1 MKQKNKK
8 IGTFSRTKDRS
19 GDVGEQKHGEEWKN
33 FSENDNTFLAAVTS
47 SKDVH
52 AMHKTSKEQ
61 KSEKIH
67 ADFSGTSRVIVSA
80 GNSFHKNLQIERTFW
95 TAFCEKECEEDAL
108 PAQKIEKSAKSSP
121 IFSNRPAERNRG
133 QKSPATTERTMTMQH
148 ADKTVSGS
156 SADSVAQGNSEQKIQ
171 FSAKSFQDSQN
182 RPADIDRGHHMPTTT
197 KKDKAM
203 KTATITD
210 SGSKPERKRSGIL
223 AGLSNLPIVNFFTSS
238 AKKVTDFNGAEQA
251 STLEGKMENLSQNFK
266 NSAKNTNMHIAP
278 YISPSFLPGMKLG
291 DLLFTIAAVVAHSR
305 RVKVDCR
312 IPWAYS
318 TETRQLRSALGMN
331 ALPGTLCGA
340 NEPVAYEE
348 ESYLYTPIPET
359 VTSGGLCGYFQ
370 SGNYFADI
378 EPIIRHLFAPL
389 TAVEKIPG
397 TVGIHITIGN
407 DPFKFSRYRL
417 TTAFFLQKAAAR
429 LSKDIREIVVFSDKP
444 CEAVAMLVEFP
455 EFAQYSFRV
464 DQSKPCEQLRRMT
477 AMQELVISN
486 SALSWWAA
494 WLGKPRKVIAPR
506 CWFMHKAEQPPVFE
520 ASPWIVL

>member
-1 MKQKNKK
+1 MKQKNQK

-33 FSENDNTFLAAVTS
+33 SSENNNTFLAAVTS

-52 AMHKTSKEQ
+52 AMHKISKEQ

-67 ADFSGTSRVIVSA
+67 ADFSGTSRVIVCT
-80 GNSFHKNLQIERTFW
+80 GNSFRKNLQKEQPIRPGF
-95 TAFCEKECEEDAL
+95 FEKEGEEDAL
-108 PAQKIEKSAKSSP
+108 PAQKIEK
-121 IFSNRPAERNRG
+121 N
-133 QKSPATTERTMTMQH
+133 
-148 ADKTVSGS
+148 
-156 SADSVAQGNSEQKIQ
+156 
-171 FSAKSFQDSQN
+171 AKSFQDSQN
-182 RPADIDRGHHMPTTT
+182 RPADIDRGQHMPTTT

-203 KTATITD
+203 NTATITD
-210 SGSKPERKRSGIL
+210 RGSKPERKRSGIL

-238 AKKVTDFNGAEQA
+238 AKKVTDSDGAEQE
-251 STLEGKMENLSQNFK
+251 STLESKMENLSMNFK
-266 NSAKNTNMHIAP
+266 NSAKGTNMHNALH
-278 YISPSFLPGMKLG
+278 ISPYFIPGMQLG
-291 DLLFTIAAVVAHSR
+291 DILFTIAAVEAHSR
-305 RVKVDCR
+305 RINVDCR

-318 TETRQLRSALGMN
+318 EETRELHAALGMN
-331 ALPGTLCGA
+331 ALPSTLCGA
-340 NEPVAYEE
+340 NEALAYEE

-370 SGNYFADI
+370 CGNYFAGI

-389 TAVEKIPG
+389 TAVDKIPG

-407 DPFKFSRYRL
+407 DPFKYSKYRL
-417 TTAFFLQKAAAR
+417 STALFLQKAAAR
-429 LSKDIREIVVFSDKP
+429 LSQDIREVVVFSDKP
-444 CEAVAMLVEFP
+444 CEAMAMLVEFP

-464 DQSKPCEQLRRMT
+464 DQSKPCEQLRSMT

-494 WLGKPRKVIAPR
+494 WLGKPRKVIVPR

-520 ASPWIVL
+520 DSPWIVL

>member
-1 MKQKNKK
+1 MN
-8 IGTFSRTKDRS
+8 
-19 GDVGEQKHGEEWKN
+19 
-33 FSENDNTFLAAVTS
+33 
-47 SKDVH
+47 
-52 AMHKTSKEQ
+52 
-61 KSEKIH
+61 
-67 ADFSGTSRVIVSA
+67 
-80 GNSFHKNLQIERTFW
+80 
-95 TAFCEKECEEDAL
+95 
-108 PAQKIEKSAKSSP
+108 
-121 IFSNRPAERNRG
+121 
-133 QKSPATTERTMTMQH
+133 
-148 ADKTVSGS
+148 
-156 SADSVAQGNSEQKIQ
+156 
-171 FSAKSFQDSQN
+171 
-182 RPADIDRGHHMPTTT
+182 
-197 KKDKAM
+197 
-203 KTATITD
+203 TATITD
-210 SGSKPERKRSGIL
+210 SGSMPKRKRSGIL
-223 AGLSNLPIVNFFTSS
+223 AGLSNLPIVNIFTSRS
-238 AKKVTDFNGAEQA
+238 KKVTDSDGAEQE
-251 STLEGKMENLSQNFK
+251 SSLEDKMENLSQNFK
-266 NSAKNTNMHIAP
+266 NSAKDTNMHNALH
-278 YISPSFLPGMKLG
+278 ISPYFLPGMKLG

-340 NEPVAYEE
+340 NEALAYEE

-389 TAVEKIPG
+389 TAVDKIPG

-407 DPFKFSRYRL
+407 DPFKFRRYRL

-455 EFAQYSFRV
+455 EFAQYSFRG
-464 DQSKPCEQLRRMT
+464 DLSKPCEQLRRMT

-520 ASPWIVL
+520 DSPWIVL

>member
-1 MKQKNKK
+1 MKQKNQK

-19 GDVGEQKHGEEWKN
+19 GDVGEQKRGEELKN
-33 FSENDNTFLAAVTS
+33 SSKNNNTFLAAVTS

-67 ADFSGTSRVIVSA
+67 ADFSRTPRVIVCA
-80 GNSFHKNLQIERTFW
+80 ENSSHKNFQKEQPIRP
-95 TAFCEKECEEDAL
+95 AFFEKESEEDAL
-108 PAQKIEKSAKSSP
+108 TAQKIEKNAKSSP

-133 QKSPATTERTMTMQH
+133 LQQ
-148 ADKTVSGS
+148 
-156 SADSVAQGNSEQKIQ
+156 
-171 FSAKSFQDSQN
+171 
-182 RPADIDRGHHMPTTT
+182 PTTT
-197 KKDKAM
+197 KKDTAM

-210 SGSKPERKRSGIL
+210 GGSKPEHKRSGIL
-223 AGLSNLPIVNFFTSS
+223 AGLSNLPIVNFFTSRS
-238 AKKVTDFNGAEQA
+238 KKVTDSDGAQQE
-251 STLEGKMENLSQNFK
+251 STLESKMENLSQNFK
-266 NSAKNTNMHIAP
+266 NSAKSTNMHNVLH
-278 YISPSFLPGMKLG
+278 ISPYFIPGMKLG
-291 DLLFTIAAVVAHSR
+291 DILFPIATVVAHSR

-318 TETRQLRSALGMN
+318 DETRELHAALGMN
-331 ALPGTLCGA
+331 ALPSTLCGA
-340 NEPVAYEE
+340 NEALAYEE
-348 ESYLYTPIPET
+348 ESFLYTPIPET

-370 SGNYFADI
+370 SGNYFAGI
-378 EPIIRHLFAPL
+378 EPVIRHLFAPL
-389 TAVEKIPG
+389 TAVDKTPG

-407 DPFKFSRYRL
+407 DPYKYSKYRL
-417 TTAFFLQKAAAR
+417 STALFLQKAAAR
-429 LSKDIREIVVFSDKP
+429 LSKDIREVVVFSDKP

-520 ASPWIVL
+520 DSPWIVL

>member
-1 MKQKNKK
+1 MKQKNQK

-33 FSENDNTFLAAVTS
+33 SSENDNTFLAAVTS

-67 ADFSGTSRVIVSA
+67 ADFSGTSRVIVCT
-80 GNSFHKNLQIERTFW
+80 GNSFRKNLQKEQPIRPGF
-95 TAFCEKECEEDAL
+95 FEKEGEEDAL
-108 PAQKIEKSAKSSP
+108 PAQKIEKNAKSSP

-133 QKSPATTERTMTMQH
+133 QQ
-148 ADKTVSGS
+148 
-156 SADSVAQGNSEQKIQ
+156 Q
-171 FSAKSFQDSQN
+171 
-182 RPADIDRGHHMPTTT
+182 PTTT

-223 AGLSNLPIVNFFTSS
+223 AGLSNLSIVNFFTSRS
-238 AKKVTDFNGAEQA
+238 KKVTDSDGAEQE
-251 STLEGKMENLSQNFK
+251 STFEGKIENLSLNFK
-266 NSAKNTNMHIAP
+266 NSAKGTNMYSALH
-278 YISPSFLPGMKLG
+278 ISPYFIPGMKLG

-331 ALPGTLCGA
+331 ALPSTLCGA
-340 NEPVAYEE
+340 NEALAYEE
-348 ESYLYTPIPET
+348 SSFLYTPIPET

-370 SGNYFADI
+370 SGNYFVGI

-389 TAVEKIPG
+389 TAVDKIPG

-407 DPFKFSRYRL
+407 DPYKYSKYRL
-417 TTAFFLQKAAAR
+417 STALFLQKAAAR
-429 LSKDIREIVVFSDKP
+429 LSKDIREVVVFSDKP
-444 CEAVAMLVEFP
+444 SEAMAMLVEMP
-455 EFAQYSFRV
+455 EFSNYSFRA
-464 DQSKPCEQLRRMT
+464 DTHKGCEQLHHMT

-520 ASPWIVL
+520 DSPWIVL

>member
-1 MKQKNKK
+1 MKQKNQK
-8 IGTFSRTKDRS
+8 IGTFSRTNDRS

-33 FSENDNTFLAAVTS
+33 SSENDNTFLAAVTS

-67 ADFSGTSRVIVSA
+67 ADFSGTSRVIVCT
-80 GNSFHKNLQIERTFW
+80 GNSFRKNLQKEQPIRPGF
-95 TAFCEKECEEDAL
+95 FEKEGEEDAL
-108 PAQKIEKSAKSSP
+108 PAQKIEKNAKSSP

-133 QKSPATTERTMTMQH
+133 QQ
-148 ADKTVSGS
+148 
-156 SADSVAQGNSEQKIQ
+156 Q
-171 FSAKSFQDSQN
+171 
-182 RPADIDRGHHMPTTT
+182 PTTT

-223 AGLSNLPIVNFFTSS
+223 AGLSNLPIVNFFTSRS
-238 AKKVTDFNGAEQA
+238 KKVTDSDGAEQE
-251 STLEGKMENLSQNFK
+251 STFEGKIENLSLNFK
-266 NSAKNTNMHIAP
+266 NSAKGTNMYSALH
-278 YISPSFLPGMKLG
+278 ISPYFIPGMKLG

-331 ALPGTLCGA
+331 ALPSTLCGA
-340 NEPVAYEE
+340 NEALAYEE
-348 ESYLYTPIPET
+348 SSFLYTPIPET

-370 SGNYFADI
+370 SGNYFVGI

-389 TAVEKIPG
+389 TAVDKIPG

-429 LSKDIREIVVFSDKP
+429 LSKNIREIVVFSDKP

-494 WLGKPRKVIAPR
+494 WLGKPRKVISPR

-520 ASPWIVL
+520 DSPWIVL

>member
-1 MKQKNKK
+1 MKQKNQK

-19 GDVGEQKHGEEWKN
+19 GEVGEQKHGEEWKN
-33 FSENDNTFLAAVTS
+33 SSENDNTFLAAVTS

-52 AMHKTSKEQ
+52 AMTSPSKEQ

-67 ADFSGTSRVIVSA
+67 ADFSGTSRVIVCT
-80 GNSFHKNLQIERTFW
+80 GNSVHKNLQKEQPIRPGF
-95 TAFCEKECEEDAL
+95 FEKEGEEDAL
-108 PAQKIEKSAKSSP
+108 PAHKIEKNAKSSP

-133 QKSPATTERTMTMQH
+133 Q
-148 ADKTVSGS
+148 
-156 SADSVAQGNSEQKIQ
+156 
-171 FSAKSFQDSQN
+171 
-182 RPADIDRGHHMPTTT
+182 HMPTTT

-203 KTATITD
+203 KTETITD

-223 AGLSNLPIVNFFTSS
+223 ARLSNLPIVNIFTSS
-238 AKKVTDFNGAEQA
+238 AKKVTDSDGAEQE
-251 STLEGKMENLSQNFK
+251 STLEGKMENLSMNFK
-266 NSAKNTNMHIAP
+266 NSAKSTNMHIAP
-278 YISPSFLPGMKLG
+278 YISPSFFPGMKLG

-370 SGNYFADI
+370 SGNYFAEI

-389 TAVEKIPG
+389 TAVNKIPG

-520 ASPWIVL
+520 DSPWIVL

>member
-1 MKQKNKK
+1 
-8 IGTFSRTKDRS
+8 
-19 GDVGEQKHGEEWKN
+19 
-33 FSENDNTFLAAVTS
+33 
-47 SKDVH
+47 
-52 AMHKTSKEQ
+52 
-61 KSEKIH
+61 
-67 ADFSGTSRVIVSA
+67 
-80 GNSFHKNLQIERTFW
+80 
-95 TAFCEKECEEDAL
+95 
-108 PAQKIEKSAKSSP
+108 
-121 IFSNRPAERNRG
+121 
-133 QKSPATTERTMTMQH
+133 MQN

-156 SADSVAQGNSEQKIQ
+156 SADSAAQGNSEQKIQ

-210 SGSKPERKRSGIL
+210 GGTKPERKRSGIL
-223 AGLSNLPIVNFFTSS
+223 AGLSNLPIVNFFTSRL
-238 AKKVTDFNGAEQA
+238 KKVTESDGAEQG
-251 STLEGKMENLSQNFK
+251 STLEGEMENLSMNFK
-266 NSAKNTNMHIAP
+266 NSAKGTNMHIAP

-291 DLLFTIAAVVAHSR
+291 DLLFAIAAVVAHSR

-348 ESYLYTPIPET
+348 ESYQYTPIPET

-370 SGNYFADI
+370 SGNYFAEI

-389 TAVEKIPG
+389 TAVDKIPG

-444 CEAVAMLVEFP
+444 CEAMAMLVEMP
-455 EFAQYSFRV
+455 ELSKYSFRA
-464 DQSKPCEQLRRMT
+464 DTHKGCEQLHHMT

-520 ASPWIVL
+520 DSPWIIL

>member
-1 MKQKNKK
+1 M
-8 IGTFSRTKDRS
+8 
-19 GDVGEQKHGEEWKN
+19 
-33 FSENDNTFLAAVTS
+33 NTAS
-47 SKDVH
+47 
-52 AMHKTSKEQ
+52 
-61 KSEKIH
+61 
-67 ADFSGTSRVIVSA
+67 
-80 GNSFHKNLQIERTFW
+80 
-95 TAFCEKECEEDAL
+95 
-108 PAQKIEKSAKSSP
+108 
-121 IFSNRPAERNRG
+121 
-133 QKSPATTERTMTMQH
+133 
-148 ADKTVSGS
+148 
-156 SADSVAQGNSEQKIQ
+156 
-171 FSAKSFQDSQN
+171 
-182 RPADIDRGHHMPTTT
+182 
-197 KKDKAM
+197 
-203 KTATITD
+203 ITD

-223 AGLSNLPIVNFFTSS
+223 AGLSKLPIVNIFASRS
-238 AKKVTDFNGAEQA
+238 KKVTDSDGAEQE
-251 STLEGKMENLSQNFK
+251 SILEGNVIARSEKSRNIHTD
-266 NSAKNTNMHIAP
+266 TNMYIAP
-278 YISPSFLPGMKLG
+278 YISPNFLPGMKLG
-291 DLLFTIAAVVAHSR
+291 DILFAIAAVVAHSR

-331 ALPGTLCGA
+331 ALSGTLCGA

-370 SGNYFADI
+370 SGNYFAEI
-378 EPIIRHLFAPL
+378 EPLIRHLFAPL
-389 TAVEKIPG
+389 TAVDKIPG
-397 TVGIHITIGN
+397 TVGIHITIDN

-464 DQSKPCEQLRRMT
+464 DQSKPCEQMRRMT

-520 ASPWIVL
+520 DSPWIVL

>member
-1 MKQKNKK
+1 MKQKNQK

-33 FSENDNTFLAAVTS
+33 SSENDNTFLAAVTS

-67 ADFSGTSRVIVSA
+67 ADFSGTSRVIVCT
-80 GNSFHKNLQIERTFW
+80 GNSFRKNLQKEQPIRPGF
-95 TAFCEKECEEDAL
+95 FEKEGEEDAL
-108 PAQKIEKSAKSSP
+108 PAQKIEKNAKSSP

-133 QKSPATTERTMTMQH
+133 QQ
-148 ADKTVSGS
+148 
-156 SADSVAQGNSEQKIQ
+156 Q
-171 FSAKSFQDSQN
+171 
-182 RPADIDRGHHMPTTT
+182 PTTT

-223 AGLSNLPIVNFFTSS
+223 AGLSNLPIVNFFTSRS
-238 AKKVTDFNGAEQA
+238 KKVTDSDGAEQE
-251 STLEGKMENLSQNFK
+251 STFEGKIENLSLNFK
-266 NSAKNTNMHIAP
+266 NSAKGTNMYSALH
-278 YISPSFLPGMKLG
+278 ISPYFIPGMKLG

-331 ALPGTLCGA
+331 ALPSTLCGA
-340 NEPVAYEE
+340 NEALAYEE
-348 ESYLYTPIPET
+348 SSFLYTPIPET

-370 SGNYFADI
+370 SGNYFVGI

-389 TAVEKIPG
+389 TAVDKIPG

-429 LSKDIREIVVFSDKP
+429 LSKNIREIVVFSDKP

-494 WLGKPRKVIAPR
+494 WLGKPRKVISPR

-520 ASPWIVL
+520 DSPWIVL

>member
-1 MKQKNKK
+1 MKQKNQK

-67 ADFSGTSRVIVSA
+67 ADFSRTSRVIVCA
-80 GNSFHKNLQIERTFW
+80 ENSFHKNLQKEQPIRP
-95 TAFCEKECEEDAL
+95 AFFEKDSEEDVL
-108 PAQKIEKSAKSSP
+108 PAQKIEK
-121 IFSNRPAERNRG
+121 
-133 QKSPATTERTMTMQH
+133 
-148 ADKTVSGS
+148 
-156 SADSVAQGNSEQKIQ
+156 
-171 FSAKSFQDSQN
+171 SAKSFQDSQN
-182 RPADIDRGHHMPTTT
+182 RPADIDRGQHMPTTT

-210 SGSKPERKRSGIL
+210 SGSKPKRKRSGIL
-223 AGLSNLPIVNFFTSS
+223 AGLSNLPIVNFLTSHS
-238 AKKVTDFNGAEQA
+238 KKVTDSDGAEQE
-251 STLEGKMENLSQNFK
+251 STLEGKIENLSMNFK
-266 NSAKNTNMHIAP
+266 NSAKGSNMHSALH
-278 YISPSFLPGMKLG
+278 ISPYFIPGMKLG
-291 DLLFTIAAVVAHSR
+291 DILFPIATVVAHSR

-318 TETRQLRSALGMN
+318 EETRELRAALGMN
-331 ALPGTLCGA
+331 ALPSTLCGA
-340 NEPVAYEE
+340 NEALAYEE

-359 VTSGGLCGYFQ
+359 VSSGGLCGYFQ
-370 SGNYFADI
+370 SGNYFAGI

-389 TAVEKIPG
+389 TAVDKTPG

-407 DPFKFSRYRL
+407 DPYKYSKYRL
-417 TTAFFLQKAAAR
+417 STALFLQKAAAR
-429 LSKDIREIVVFSDKP
+429 LSKDIREVVVFSDKP
-444 CEAVAMLVEFP
+444 CEAMAMLVEMP
-455 EFAQYSFRV
+455 EFSKYSFRA
-464 DQSKPCEQLRRMT
+464 DSHKGCEQLHHMT
-477 AMQELVISN
+477 SMQELVISN

-520 ASPWIVL
+520 DSPWIVL

>member
-1 MKQKNKK
+1 MKQKNQK
-8 IGTFSRTKDRS
+8 IGTFFRTKDRS

-33 FSENDNTFLAAVTS
+33 SSENDNTFLAAVTS

-67 ADFSGTSRVIVSA
+67 ADFSGTSRVIVCT
-80 GNSFHKNLQIERTFW
+80 GNSFRKNLQKEQPIRPGF
-95 TAFCEKECEEDAL
+95 FEKGGEEDTL
-108 PAQKIEKSAKSSP
+108 PAQKIEKNAKSSP
-121 IFSNRPAERNRG
+121 IFSNRPAERKRG
-133 QKSPATTERTMTMQH
+133 Q
-148 ADKTVSGS
+148 
-156 SADSVAQGNSEQKIQ
+156 
-171 FSAKSFQDSQN
+171 
-182 RPADIDRGHHMPTTT
+182 HMPTTT

-203 KTATITD
+203 KTASITD
-210 SGSKPERKRSGIL
+210 SGSKPKRKRSGIL
-223 AGLSNLPIVNFFTSS
+223 AGLSNLPIVNIFTSRS
-238 AKKVTDFNGAEQA
+238 KKVTDSDGAEQE
-251 STLEGKMENLSQNFK
+251 STLEGKKENLSLNFK
-266 NSAKNTNMHIAP
+266 NSAKGTNMHNALH
-278 YISPSFLPGMKLG
+278 ISPYFIPGMKLG
-291 DLLFTIAAVVAHSR
+291 DILFTIAAVVAHSR
-305 RVKVDCR
+305 RINVDCR

-318 TETRQLRSALGMN
+318 EETRELHAALGMN
-331 ALPGTLCGA
+331 ALPSTLCGA
-340 NEPVAYEE
+340 NEALAYEE
-348 ESYLYTPIPET
+348 ESFLYTPIPET
-359 VTSGGLCGYFQ
+359 VTNGGLCGYFQ
-370 SGNYFADI
+370 SGSYFAEI

-389 TAVEKIPG
+389 TAVDKIPG

-444 CEAVAMLVEFP
+444 CEAIAMLVEMP
-455 EFAQYSFRV
+455 EFSNYSFRA
-464 DQSKPCEQLRRMT
+464 DTHKGCEQLHHMT

-520 ASPWIVL
+520 DSPWIVL

>member
-1 MKQKNKK
+1 MKQKNQK
-8 IGTFSRTKDRS
+8 IGTFSRTKDCS
-19 GDVGEQKHGEEWKN
+19 GEVGEQKHGEEWKN
-33 FSENDNTFLAAVTS
+33 SSENDNTFLAAVTS

-52 AMHKTSKEQ
+52 AMHKTSRNQ

-67 ADFSGTSRVIVSA
+67 ADFSGTSRVIVCT
-80 GNSFHKNLQIERTFW
+80 GNAFHKIFQKEQPIRP
-95 TAFCEKECEEDAL
+95 AFFEKECEEDAL
-108 PAQKIEKSAKSSP
+108 SAQKIEK
-121 IFSNRPAERNRG
+121 N
-133 QKSPATTERTMTMQH
+133 
-148 ADKTVSGS
+148 
-156 SADSVAQGNSEQKIQ
+156 
-171 FSAKSFQDSQN
+171 AKSFQDSQN
-182 RPADIDRGHHMPTTT
+182 RPADIDRGQHMPTTT
-197 KKDKAM
+197 KKDKTM

-210 SGSKPERKRSGIL
+210 SDSKPERKRSGIL
-223 AGLSNLPIVNFFTSS
+223 AGLSNLPIVNIFTSRS
-238 AKKVTDFNGAEQA
+238 KKVTDSDGAEQE
-251 STLEGKMENLSQNFK
+251 STLESKIENLSLNFK
-266 NSAKNTNMHIAP
+266 KSTKGSNMHNALH
-278 YISPSFLPGMKLG
+278 ISPYFIPGMKLG
-291 DLLFTIAAVVAHSR
+291 DILFPIAAVVAHSR
-305 RVKVDCR
+305 RIKVECR

-318 TETRQLRSALGMN
+318 EETRELHAALGMN

-340 NEPVAYEE
+340 NESLAYEE

-370 SGNYFADI
+370 SGNYFAGI

-389 TAVEKIPG
+389 TAVDKIPG

-429 LSKDIREIVVFSDKP
+429 LSKDIREVVVFSDKP
-444 CEAVAMLVEFP
+444 CEAIAMLVEMP
-455 EFAQYSFRV
+455 EFSNYSFRA
-464 DQSKPCEQLRRMT
+464 DSHKGCEQLHHMT

-520 ASPWIVL
+520 DSPWIVL

>member
-1 MKQKNKK
+1 MKQKNQK

-19 GDVGEQKHGEEWKN
+19 GDVGEQKRGEELKN
-33 FSENDNTFLAAVTS
+33 SSKNNNTFLAAVTS

-67 ADFSGTSRVIVSA
+67 ADFSRTPRVIVCA
-80 GNSFHKNLQIERTFW
+80 ENSSHKNFQKEQPIRP
-95 TAFCEKECEEDAL
+95 AFFEKESEEDAL
-108 PAQKIEKSAKSSP
+108 PAQKIEKNAKSSP

-133 QKSPATTERTMTMQH
+133 QQ
-148 ADKTVSGS
+148 
-156 SADSVAQGNSEQKIQ
+156 Q
-171 FSAKSFQDSQN
+171 
-182 RPADIDRGHHMPTTT
+182 PTTT
-197 KKDKAM
+197 KKDKVM
-203 KTATITD
+203 NTATITD

-223 AGLSNLPIVNFFTSS
+223 AGLSNLPIVTFFTSS
-238 AKKVTDFNGAEQA
+238 VKKVTDSDGAEQE
-251 STLEGKMENLSQNFK
+251 STSESKMGKLSQNFK
-266 NSAKNTNMHIAP
+266 NSAKSTNMHIAP
-278 YISPSFLPGMKLG
+278 YISPCFLPGMKLG

-370 SGNYFADI
+370 SGNYFAEI

-429 LSKDIREIVVFSDKP
+429 LSKDIREVVVFSDKP
-444 CEAVAMLVEFP
+444 SEAMAMLVEMP
-455 EFAQYSFRV
+455 EFSNYSFRA
-464 DQSKPCEQLRRMT
+464 DTHKGCEQLHHMT

-520 ASPWIVL
+520 DSPWIVL

>member
-1 MKQKNKK
+1 MKQKNQKS
-8 IGTFSRTKDRS
+8 GTFSRTKDRS

-33 FSENDNTFLAAVTS
+33 SSENGNTFLAAVTS

-52 AMHKTSKEQ
+52 AMHKSSKEQ

-67 ADFSGTSRVIVSA
+67 ADFSGTSRVIVCT
-80 GNSFHKNLQIERTFW
+80 GNSFRKNLQKEQPIRPGF
-95 TAFCEKECEEDAL
+95 FEKECEEDTL

-121 IFSNRPAERNRG
+121 IFPNRPAERNRG
-133 QKSPATTERTMTMQH
+133 QQ
-148 ADKTVSGS
+148 
-156 SADSVAQGNSEQKIQ
+156 Q
-171 FSAKSFQDSQN
+171 
-182 RPADIDRGHHMPTTT
+182 PTTT
-197 KKDKAM
+197 KKDTAM

-223 AGLSNLPIVNFFTSS
+223 AGLSNLPIVNFLTSRS
-238 AKKVTDFNGAEQA
+238 KKVTDSDGAEQE
-251 STLEGKMENLSQNFK
+251 STLESKMETSSMNFK
-266 NSAKNTNMHIAP
+266 NSAKSTNMHIAP

-318 TETRQLRSALGMN
+318 EETRELHAALGMN
-331 ALPGTLCGA
+331 ALPSTLCGA
-340 NEPVAYEE
+340 NEALAYEE

-370 SGNYFADI
+370 SGNYFAEI

-389 TAVEKIPG
+389 TAVDKIPG

-407 DPFKFSRYRL
+407 DPYKYSKYRL
-417 TTAFFLQKAAAR
+417 STALFLQKAAAR
-429 LSKDIREIVVFSDKP
+429 LSKDIREVVVFSDKP
-444 CEAVAMLVEFP
+444 SEAMAMLVEMP
-455 EFAQYSFRV
+455 EFSNYSFRA
-464 DQSKPCEQLRRMT
+464 DTHKGCEQLHHMT

-520 ASPWIVL
+520 DSPWIVL